1 MAHHPLV
8 MDLVRLVGRL
18 FYRDEYAVVLDALAR
33 EHALRDDG
41 LEQYFGLP
49 DRQVRRILTDLI
61 NEKLVCFKEITERRE
76 RKRDQVFDW
85 AAAEAAMMAS
95 SMGSDREKTAKAA
108 AAAANRQP
116 QGKDSDSEEEEDDD
130 DGEGSGDGDA
140 GAGGAGAPG
149 KRTVREKRK
158 ISTRLWYLNP
168 RYFVDVVRY
177 RLYLLKRTLERLEGY
192 AGGSEH
198 MFNCSNRYCTYE
210 CTLLEAQQRRTAE
223 AHAVARGGGGGGAA
237 ASSAFSS
244 SAIGSVH
251 TPLFAGGGAAAAA
264 AAGASA
270 GLRPT
275 APGAPARGGPA
286 PRPAAAGAGRPAP
299 SAAFTC
305 PLCASPL
312 SARHTENVATAAA
325 KVLVKLNDQ
334 ARYTG
339 LTELMRRL
347 EGVRLGA

>member
-61 NEKLVCFKEITERRE
+61 NEKLVCFEEITERRE

-95 SMGSDREKTAKAA
+95 SMGGDREKSAKAA
-108 AAAANRQP
+108 AAAANRQSHT
-116 QGKDSDSEEEEDDD
+116 DSDSEEEEEE
-130 DGEGSGDGDA
+130 EGGDGGEA
-140 GAGGAGAPG
+140 GAGGAGAG
-149 KRTVREKRK
+149 AGAASKRGVREKRK

-177 RLYLLKRTLERLEGY
+177 RLYLLRRTLERLEGY

-198 MFNCSNRYCTYE
+198 MFNCSNRFCTYE

-223 AHAVARGGGGGGAA
+223 AQALARGGAGGGA
-237 ASSAFSS
+237 S
-244 SAIGSVH
+244 SAIGSVQ
-251 TPLFAGGGAAAAA
+251 TPLFAGGSATAAGGGPRPPSLPPSAPGGSGGGRGSQPS
-264 AAGASA
+264 AAGAS
-270 GLRPT
+270 
-275 APGAPARGGPA
+275 
-286 PRPAAAGAGRPAP
+286 RPAP

-305 PLCASPL
+305 PLCSSAL

-325 KVLVKLNDQ
+325 KVLVKLTDQ
-334 ARYTG
+334 TRYTG